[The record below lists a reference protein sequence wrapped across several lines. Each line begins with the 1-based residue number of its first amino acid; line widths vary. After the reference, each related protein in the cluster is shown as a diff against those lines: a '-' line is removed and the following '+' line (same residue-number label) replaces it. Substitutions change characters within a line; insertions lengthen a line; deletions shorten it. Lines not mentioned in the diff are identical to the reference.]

1 MIKYKNYDPD
11 YHRGTIMNKN
21 TNSSG
26 KGGRHLKE
34 TREVKEVKE
43 TKETGNVQEAPV
55 SERPEKKKKHVGRTV
70 IIVIAAVIL
79 VILLAVFLIFRDMY
93 GQLNSH
99 SRTTPAPTAI
109 PSAAVEA
116 TPEVTATPEP
126 TAAPLTEE
134 EKAKLEEMELRS
146 SLAESAEEVMS
157 DKNVYNIL
165 LIGSDG
171 RTEELERS
179 DAMILLSINKT
190 TKTMWLTS
198 LMRDTQVEIAD
209 WGTGHLNW
217 ATRFG
222 GVDMLINTIESTR
235 NFAIDVDNWAMV
247 DFLDFAEIASKV
259 GPITVTVT
267 KEEAADINIRIR
279 EACRMNDAY
288 YGTDTPRCYFPTDQD
303 GTYEITDGFQILG
316 YCRERHYGGDT
327 GRSEKQREVLM
338 QMWNNVKKMSLTE
351 QYALAKEIMSIVSTD
366 ITMGQCASLLLQ
378 APDFLTY
385 DIQMQQCPTPGSFWR
400 GLDANGLSIYNT
412 DFVVNR
418 NFLRA
423 TIYGEE
429 MTAGELTSYWTGNA
443 VQVYYPPEK
452 ETGDENG

>member
-1 MIKYKNYDPD
+1 
-11 YHRGTIMNKN
+11 MNNN

-34 TREVKEVKE
+34 
-43 TKETGNVQEAPV
+43 APA

-99 SRTTPAPTAI
+99 SRTTPEPTV
-109 PSAAVEA
+109 PAAAET
-116 TPEVTATPEP
+116 TPEITATPEP

-179 DAMILLSINKT
+179 DAMIILSINKA

-217 ATRFG
+217 ATSIG
-222 GVDMLINTIESTR
+222 GVDMLINTIESDR
-235 NFAIDVDNWAMV
+235 NFAISVDNWAMV
-247 DFLDFAEIASKV
+247 DFLDFAKIAAMV
-259 GPITVTVT
+259 GPITVSVT
-267 KEEAADINIRIR
+267 KDEAADINLLIR
-279 EACRMNDAY
+279 EACQLNDAF
-288 YGTDTPRCYFPTDQD
+288 YGTDVPRSYFPTDQD
-303 GTYEITDGFQILG
+303 GTYTITDGFQILG
-316 YCRERHYGGDT
+316 YCRERHIGGDT
-327 GRSEKQREVLM
+327 GRSQKQREALT
-338 QMWNNVKKMSLTE
+338 QMWDNVKKMSLTD
-351 QYALAKEIMSIVSTD
+351 QYALAKEIMSIISTD
-366 ITMGQCASLLLQ
+366 LAMGQCASLLLQ
-378 APDFLTY
+378 APEFLTY
-385 DIQMQQCPTPGSFWR
+385 DIQTQQCPVPGSFWR
-400 GLDANGLSIYNT
+400 GLDASGLSIYNA

-423 TIYGEE
+423 TIYGED
-429 MTAGELTSYWTGNA
+429 MTAGELTSYWTGEA
-443 VQVYYPPEK
+443 IQVYYPPEK
-452 ETGDENG
+452 ENG

>member
-1 MIKYKNYDPD
+1 
-11 YHRGTIMNKN
+11 MNKN
-21 TNSSG
+21 ANSSG

-34 TREVKEVKE
+34 TREAKKVR
-43 TKETGNVQEAPV
+43 EAPV
-55 SERPEKKKKHVGRTV
+55 NERPEKEEKKKKHVGRTV

-99 SRTTPAPTAI
+99 SRTTPAPAV
-109 PSAAVEA
+109 SAAAET
-116 TPEVTATPEP
+116 TPEITATPEP

-179 DAMILLSINKT
+179 DAMIILSINKA

-235 NFAIDVDNWAMV
+235 NFAIDIDNWAMV
-247 DFLDFAEIASKV
+247 DFLDFAKIASMV
-259 GPITVTVT
+259 GPITVSVT
-267 KEEAADINIRIR
+267 TEEAEDINVRIR
-279 EACRMNDAY
+279 EACRLNDEAN
-288 YGTDTPRCYFPTDQD
+288 GTAGTPDHTPRCYFPTDQD
-303 GTYEITDGFQILG
+303 GTYTITDGFQILG
-316 YCRERHYGGDT
+316 YCRERHFGGDT
-327 GRSEKQREVLM
+327 GRSEKQRDVLM

-351 QYALAKEIMSIVSTD
+351 QYALAKEIMSIINTD

-378 APDFLTY
+378 APEFLTY
-385 DIQMQQCPTPGSFWR
+385 EIQTQQCPTPGSFWR

-423 TIYGEE
+423 TIYGED
-429 MTAGELTSYWTGNA
+429 MTAGELTSYWTGSA

-452 ETGDENG
+452 ENG

>member
-1 MIKYKNYDPD
+1 
-11 YHRGTIMNKN
+11 MNKN

-34 TREVKEVKE
+34 TREAKEVR
-43 TKETGNVQEAPV
+43 EAPV
-55 SERPEKKKKHVGRTV
+55 NERPEKEGKKKKHVGRTV

-99 SRTTPAPTAI
+99 SRTTPQPAV
-109 PSAAVEA
+109 SAAVET
-116 TPEVTATPEP
+116 TPEITAAPEP

-179 DAMILLSINKT
+179 DAMIILSINKT

-235 NFAIDVDNWAMV
+235 NFAIDIDNWAMV
-247 DFLDFAEIASKV
+247 DFLDFAKIASMV
-259 GPITVTVT
+259 GPVTVSVT
-267 KEEAADINIRIR
+267 AEEADDINVRIR
-279 EACRMNDAY
+279 EACRLNDEAN
-288 YGTDTPRCYFPTDQD
+288 GTAGTPDHTPRCYFPTDQD
-303 GTYEITDGFQILG
+303 GTYTITDGFQILG
-316 YCRERHYGGDT
+316 YCRERHFGGDT
-327 GRSEKQREVLM
+327 GRSEKQRDVLM

-351 QYALAKEIMSIVSTD
+351 QYALAKEIMSIISTD

-385 DIQMQQCPTPGSFWR
+385 DINTQQCPTPGSFWR
-400 GLDANGLSIYNT
+400 GLDASGLSIYNT

-423 TIYGEE
+423 TIYGED

-443 VQVYYPPEK
+443 VQVYYPPE
-452 ETGDENG
+452 EENG